1 MDIERLPVEPSLLG
15 ESPLWHPQEKVLYW
29 CDIPGRALHRYDP
42 DNQTHASWD
51 FAHDLGC
58 CAACDDGTL
67 IVAQRD
73 GLLRLDPTTGRQTAI
88 ANAPYDIAVER
99 FNDGKTDPQGRF
111 WVGTIYEP
119 RDAPQAS
126 LYRLNAQGL
135 QRVAGHIT
143 TSNGLAWSPDGRTM
157 YWADTKDHTIAAW
170 DYDPE
175 RGEPSNRRIFA
186 RFDPP
191 EAHRPSGYDGRPD
204 GAAVDSEGCYW
215 VAMFEGGR
223 VLRYSPQG
231 ELLRTIHLPVRC
243 PTMPCFG
250 GADLRTLYITTARE
264 TRPPDEPAAMPWS
277 GCVLQM
283 RIDVPGLPTQFVRQ
297 GLQSMRASPS
307 A

>member
-15 ESPLWHPQEKVLYW
+15 ESPLWHPREQVLYW
-29 CDIPGRALHRYDP
+29 CDIPGRTLHRYDP
-42 DNQTHASWD
+42 GSQAHASWA

-73 GLLRLDPTTGRQTAI
+73 SLLRFDPATGRRTVI
-88 ANAPYDIAVER
+88 AHAPYDTTAER
-99 FNDGKTDPQGRF
+99 FNDGKTDPRGRL

-119 RDAPQAS
+119 RHAPLAS
-126 LYRLNAQGL
+126 LYRLDAPGL
-135 QRVAGHIT
+135 QRVAGEVT

-157 YWADTKDHTIAAW
+157 YWADTKAHTVATW
-170 DYDPE
+170 DYDLA
-175 RGEPSNRRIFA
+175 RGEPTNRRVFA

-191 EAHRPSGYDGRPD
+191 VAGQPSEHYAGRPD
-204 GAAVDSEGCYW
+204 GAAVDAEGCYW
-215 VAMFEGGR
+215 IAMFEGAR

-231 ELLRTIHLPVRC
+231 ELLRTVHLPVRC

-264 TRPPDEPAAMPWS
+264 KRPAHELAAMPWS
-277 GCVLQM
+277 GCVLQL
-283 RIDVPGLPTQFVRQ
+283 RVDVAGLPATLAKP
-297 GLQSMRASPS
+297 G
-307 A
+307 